1 MESSQSATNPSD
13 IAAPASVSPLRE
25 LKDAQVFARDP
36 EDYTAEST
44 ADTIERLRK
53 IVARQRKARNDDAA
67 VTEQLGKIKKAN
79 ATAARKKAKTLAA
92 ANPMDTVI

>member
-1 MESSQSATNPSD
+1 MESSPVASDTSDVAVANP
-13 IAAPASVSPLRE
+13 PSPLKE

-53 IVARQRKARNDDAA
+53 IVARQRKARDDDAA
-67 VTEQLGKIKKAN
+67 VAAELVKIKKTNTA
-79 ATAARKKAKTLAA
+79 AARKKAKVKLA
-92 ANPMDTVI
+92 ANPLETVI